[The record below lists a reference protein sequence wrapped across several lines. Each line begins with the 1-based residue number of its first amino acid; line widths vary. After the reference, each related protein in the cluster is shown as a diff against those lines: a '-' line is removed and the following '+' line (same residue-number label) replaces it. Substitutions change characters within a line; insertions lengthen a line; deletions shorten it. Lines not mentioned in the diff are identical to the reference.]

1 MTKTQQS
8 TRAHYSESDPESSS
22 SEAAGFGA
30 RRALAAGSL
39 GAARVRVALTITKLE
54 LGDLQIGT
62 SLAMNNE
69 CLKTY
74 SNDCLWPNSFAFRG
88 GMRLRRTLAAVS
100 AGGANRRRREGMQ
113 RRDDHVSH
121 TSARGRGGNENR
133 NVALK

>member
-39 GAARVRVALTITKLE
+39 GAARVRVALTITNLE

-88 GMRLRRTLAAVS
+88 NAPSENAGSSVSGEERTGGGGKACRGETITFHTRVREGGGGMRTEML
-100 AGGANRRRREGMQ
+100 
-113 RRDDHVSH
+113 H
-121 TSARGRGGNENR
+121 
-133 NVALK
+133 

>member
-88 GMRLRRTLAAVS
+88 NAPSENAGSSVSGRSEPAAAGRHAEARRSRFTHECERGGMRTEML
-100 AGGANRRRREGMQ
+100 
-113 RRDDHVSH
+113 H
-121 TSARGRGGNENR
+121 
-133 NVALK
+133 